1 MTKIDG
7 AFCTIQWEDL
17 YADLVLH
24 ALSFSTLDHCPLLLS
39 SQEHVATPPIFRFK
53 AYWLHMPGFLDCV
66 QEAWHKPLA
75 SPYNA
80 LQKLHIKLSRT
91 AKALATSTQ
100 SLVPQG
106 ELAVALCRDIIT
118 QLDSAHEHRALS
130 DDELN
135 MKKIIKVRLLGL
147 VAIEHSRAQQKSRL
161 TWLRLGDGNTKYFL
175 VIASVRK
182 RQTSLQLYLVGLRW
196 PSTSQTSK
204 GSSLIIT

>member
-1 MTKIDG
+1 
-7 AFCTIQWEDL
+7 
-17 YADLVLH
+17 
-24 ALSFSTLDHCPLLLS
+24 
-39 SQEHVATPPIFRFK
+39 
-53 AYWLHMPGFLDCV
+53 MPGFLDCV

-75 SPYNA
+75 SSYNA